1 MRDKDREEI
10 ERLIYSM
17 KLEQLNIL
25 IAFYEK
31 KKKLSGY
38 QWEFLKMAKERK
50 FLLTHQNDVVLRRR
64 K

>member
-10 ERLIYSM
+10 DRLIHSM
-17 KLEQLNIL
+17 RIPQLDIL
-25 IAFYEK
+25 IAYYKNK
-31 KKKLSGY
+31 KNLTDY
-38 QWEFLKMAKERK
+38 QLEILKMANLRK